1 MIGKGKKK
9 INKMVRSDTCTS
21 KVIIKLIVLVT
32 SMENEVGSHEGS
44 VEVFYI
50 NERQTWR

>member
-9 INKMVRSDTCTS
+9 INKMVRSDKCTS

-32 SMENEVGSHEGS
+32 SMENKVGSHEGS
-44 VEVFYI
+44 VDVFYI